1 MHLTPA
7 ERDRLTVFTVAELA
21 RRRRARGRQ
30 LSAPETTALITDAIL
45 EAAWD
50 GLPLEEVHRAGR
62 QAVAAGEVQAGV
74 PELVRRV
81 EVDALFPSG
90 TTLVAVDEPVGG
102 STGEG
107 PGNVE
112 SQLGTV
118 DLSPGR
124 ERRELEVINT
134 ADRDVWI
141 SSHFPFHEA
150 NPSLSFDREAARGTH
165 LDVPAGSS
173 LVFPPGQTVRARLV
187 CFADASGRGSAAHHG
202 NPETSTGA
210 SPPARGAS
218 TRGEEE
224 SR

>member
-21 RRRRARGRQ
+21 RRRRARGRL
-30 LSAPETTALITDAIL
+30 LSAPETTALVTDAIL

-50 GLPLEEVHRAGR
+50 GLALDEVHRAGR
-62 QAVAAGEVQAGV
+62 DAVAAEEVQAGV
-74 PELVRRV
+74 PDLVHRV

-90 TTLVAVDEPVGG
+90 TALVAVDEPLGRPGG
-102 STGEG
+102 SAGGVEPA
-107 PGNVE
+107 PG
-112 SQLGTV
+112 TI

-124 ERRELEVINT
+124 ERHEVDVTNT

-187 CFADASGRGSAAHHG
+187 RFADADGRGSAAHHG
-202 NPETSTGA
+202 NPETGTGA